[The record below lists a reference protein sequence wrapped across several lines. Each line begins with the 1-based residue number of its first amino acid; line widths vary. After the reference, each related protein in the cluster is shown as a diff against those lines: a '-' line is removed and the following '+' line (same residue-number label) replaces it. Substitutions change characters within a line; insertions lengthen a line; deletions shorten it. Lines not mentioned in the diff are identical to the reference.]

1 MPAIDNESILTSVK
15 KLLSIDEM
23 YEAYDADL
31 IIHINTFLT
40 RVHQLGIGKNN
51 YFITGKAETWKD
63 FLGEQ
68 EEVRYQQVKTY
79 VYLRTRLIF
88 DPPTNSSTTK
98 AFEDNYKELEWLL
111 YVDRN
116 NKDLLDSEEYT

>member
-1 MPAIDNESILTSVK
+1 MPAIDNESILTSIK
-15 KLLSIDEM
+15 KLLMIDEM

-40 RVHQLGIGKNN
+40 RVHQLGIGQDKF
-51 YFITGKAETWKD
+51 FIRDKSSTWKD
-63 FLGEQ
+63 FLGE
-68 EEVRYQQVKTY
+68 EDEIRYQQVKDY
-79 VYLRTRLIF
+79 VFMRTRLIF

-98 AFEDNYKELEWLL
+98 ALEENMRELEWLL

-116 NKDLLDSEEYT
+116 NEDLLDSEEYT